1 MKRMLIVTMDNFVQQ
16 LTTNGRIVAMH
27 GLIVDAFIF
36 IVTILFIIMFRVM
49 KQLTSDPTTLFQHK
63 LIKWLYMACLV
74 VNGIIGLGIIVAGG
88 LSLAEL
94 FQGDN
99 QQWPIPV
106 QINLGIMFLIAV
118 LCMLIMAWVLP
129 ACDKLLTKL
138 KKG

>member
-1 MKRMLIVTMDNFVQQ
+1 MLIATTDNFVKQ

-27 GLIVDAFIF
+27 GIIVDAFIF
-36 IVTILFIIMFRVM
+36 IVTILFITMFRVM

-63 LIKWLYMACLV
+63 LIKWLYMVSLV
-74 VNGIIGLGIIVAGG
+74 VNGTIGLGIIVTGG
-88 LSLAEL
+88 LALAEL
-94 FQGDN
+94 LQGDN

-118 LCMLIMAWVLP
+118 LCTLIMAWVLP
-129 ACDKLLTKL
+129 TCDKLLTEL